1 MVLAVAHPWASASFD
16 LSSQSLADVSGE
28 FYVELPEGTDET
40 WPRDFS

>member
-28 FYVELPEGTDET
+28 FYVELPEDET